1 MILVDY
7 LEQNAQRYPEKPAVV
22 CGGQTCTYA
31 QLWHQVQHRASEL
44 SSLHLTPSTFRS
56 ALPLGSAKNLP
67 HSTFHIPHCFRSTQD
82 LDFLVTYLATHL
94 AGGVA
99 TPLEHGMPEPLFQEV
114 KARLQSAEIPE
125 GIADILYTT
134 GTTGQS
140 KGVMISHRAMM
151 ADAENLIA
159 GQGFSHDLVFVI
171 NGPLNHI
178 GSLSKLWPCIML
190 GATILIID
198 GMKDLNAFFRALDYP
213 ATKMATFFVP
223 ATIRMILQ
231 FAPDKLASYAHKL
244 DFIESG
250 AAPLPQADM
259 QRLCELLPTTRL
271 YNTYASTETGIIA
284 TYNYNLNTEFPTPSR
299 GGARGGVCGLPGCL
313 GRPMPHSRLLITPEG
328 LIACQGDTLMSG
340 YAGDPELTATVLR
353 DNTIFTSDVGTID
366 SEGMLHLSGRASDVI
381 NVGGFKVSPIEVESV
396 AMSNSLVSDCIC
408 ISADHPVTG
417 RALKLLVVTPSNQP
431 LDKRSLARYLAD
443 RLEPYKVPMLY
454 EQVDT
459 IARTYNGKLDRK
471 HYQ

>member
-1 MILVDY
+1 MSLEDY
-7 LEQNAQRYPEKPAVV
+7 LYQNAQRYPSKVAVV
-22 CGGQTCTYA
+22 CGDRSLTYA
-31 QLWHQVQHRASEL
+31 QLWQEVERRSHD
-44 SSLHLTPSTFRS
+44 FR
-56 ALPLGSAKNLP
+56 P
-67 HSTFHIPHCFRSTQD
+67 HEVVCFRSSQD
-82 LDFLVTYLATHL
+82 IDFLVIYMAVHL

-99 TPLEHGMPEPLFQEV
+99 APLEHGMPDALFEEV
-114 KARLQSAEIPE
+114 CGRLREASD

-140 KGVMISHRAMM
+140 KGVMVSHRALI

-178 GSLSKLWPCIML
+178 GSLSKIWPCIIL
-190 GATILIID
+190 GATIVILE
-198 GMKDLNAFFRALDYP
+198 GMKDLNAFFRTLDYP
-213 ATKMATFFVP
+213 AKKMATFFVP

-231 FAPDKLASYAHKL
+231 FASEKLASYAHKL

-259 QRLCELLPTTRL
+259 LRLCELLPKTRL

-284 TYNYNLNTEFPTPSR
+284 TYNYNDGRCMAN
-299 GGARGGVCGLPGCL
+299 CL
-313 GRPMPHSRLLITPEG
+313 GRPMPHSRVLITLEG

-340 YAGDPELTATVLR
+340 YVGDPELTATILR
-353 DNTIFTSDVGTID
+353 DDTVFTSDIGTLD
-366 SEGMLHLSGRASDVI
+366 DEGMLHLSGRASDVI
-381 NVGGFKVSPIEVESV
+381 NVGGFKVSPIEVEEV
-396 AMSNSLVSDCIC
+396 AMSNPMVSDCIC
-408 ISADHPVTG
+408 ISAAHLVTG
-417 RALKLLVVTPSNQP
+417 RALKLLVVTPPGQT

-471 HYQ
+471 HY

>member
-1 MILVDY
+1 MSLEDY
-7 LEQNAQRYPEKPAVV
+7 LYQNAQRYPSKVAVV
-22 CGGQTCTYA
+22 CGDQSLTYA
-31 QLWHQVQHRASEL
+31 QLWQAVERRSHD
-44 SSLHLTPSTFRS
+44 FR
-56 ALPLGSAKNLP
+56 P
-67 HSTFHIPHCFRSTQD
+67 HEVVCFRSSQD
-82 LDFLVTYLATHL
+82 IDFLVTYMAVHL

-99 TPLEHGMPEPLFQEV
+99 APLEHGMPDALFEEV
-114 KARLQSAEIPE
+114 RGRLCEASD
-125 GIADILYTT
+125 GIADVLYTT

-140 KGVMISHRAMM
+140 KGVMVSHRALI

-178 GSLSKLWPCIML
+178 GSLSKIWPCIIL
-190 GATILIID
+190 GATIVIIE
-198 GMKDLNAFFRALDYP
+198 GMKELNAFFRTLDYP
-213 ATKMATFFVP
+213 AKKMATFFVP

-231 FAPDKLASYAHKL
+231 FASEKLASYAHKL

-259 QRLCELLPTTRL
+259 LRLCELLPKTRL

-284 TYNYNLNTEFPTPSR
+284 TYNYNDGRCMAN
-299 GGARGGVCGLPGCL
+299 CL
-313 GRPMPHSRLLITPEG
+313 GRPMPHSRVLITPEG

-340 YAGDPELTATVLR
+340 YVGDPELTATILR
-353 DNTIFTSDVGTID
+353 DDTVFTSDIGTLD
-366 SEGMLHLSGRASDVI
+366 EEGMLHLSGRASDVI
-381 NVGGFKVSPIEVESV
+381 NVGGFKVSPIEVEEV
-396 AMSNSLVSDCIC
+396 AMSNPMVSDCIC
-408 ISADHPVTG
+408 ISAAHPVTG
-417 RALKLLVVTPSNQP
+417 RALKLLVVTSPGQT

-471 HYQ
+471 HY

>member
-1 MILVDY
+1 MSLEDY
-7 LEQNAQRYPEKPAVV
+7 LYQNAQRYPSKVAVV
-22 CGGQTCTYA
+22 CGDQSLTYA
-31 QLWHQVQHRASEL
+31 QLWQAVERHSHY
-44 SSLHLTPSTFRS
+44 FR
-56 ALPLGSAKNLP
+56 P
-67 HSTFHIPHCFRSTQD
+67 HEVVCFRSSQD
-82 LDFLVTYLATHL
+82 IDFLVTYMAVHL

-99 TPLEHGMPEPLFQEV
+99 APLEHGMPDALFEEV
-114 KARLQSAEIPE
+114 CGRLREASD
-125 GIADILYTT
+125 GIADVLYTT

-140 KGVMISHRAMM
+140 KGVMVSHRALI

-178 GSLSKLWPCIML
+178 GSLSKIWPCIIL
-190 GATILIID
+190 GATIVIIE
-198 GMKDLNAFFRALDYP
+198 GMKDLNAFFRTLDYP
-213 ATKMATFFVP
+213 AKKMATFFVP

-231 FAPDKLASYAHKL
+231 FASEKLASYAHKL

-259 QRLCELLPTTRL
+259 LRLCELLPKTRL

-284 TYNYNLNTEFPTPSR
+284 TYNYNDGRCMAN
-299 GGARGGVCGLPGCL
+299 CL
-313 GRPMPHSRLLITPEG
+313 GRPMPHSRVLITSEG

-340 YAGDPELTATVLR
+340 YVGDPELTATILR
-353 DNTIFTSDVGTID
+353 DDTVFTSDIGTLD
-366 SEGMLHLSGRASDVI
+366 EEGMLHLSGRASDVI
-381 NVGGFKVSPIEVESV
+381 NVGGFKVSPIEVEEV
-396 AMSNSLVSDCIC
+396 AMSNPMVSDCIC
-408 ISADHPVTG
+408 ISAAHPVTG
-417 RALKLLVVTPSNQP
+417 RALKLLVVTSLGQT

-471 HYQ
+471 HY

>member
-1 MILVDY
+1 MTLEDY
-7 LEQNAQRYPEKPAVV
+7 LHQNAQRYPDKVAVIS
-22 CGGQTCTYA
+22 GDRSLNYA
-31 QLWHQVQHRASEL
+31 QFWQQVLESSIASG
-44 SSLHLTPSTFRS
+44 HNGRV
-56 ALPLGSAKNLP
+56 
-67 HSTFHIPHCFRSTQD
+67 HCFRSSQD
-82 LDFLVTYLATHL
+82 IDFLVTYLATHL

-99 TPLEHGMPEPLFQEV
+99 APLEHGMPEPLFQEV
-114 KARLQSAEIPE
+114 KTRLQAADVPE
-125 GIADILYTT
+125 NIADILYTT

-140 KGVMISHRAMM
+140 KGVMISHSAIV

-159 GQGFSHDLVFVI
+159 GQGFSHDLIFVI

-178 GSLSKLWPCIML
+178 GSLSKIWPCILL

-198 GMKDLNAFFRALDYP
+198 GMKDLNAFFRALDYSHSSLHIP
-213 ATKMATFFVP
+213 HSSNPKFATFFVP
-223 ATIRMILQ
+223 ATIRMLLQ
-231 FAPDKLASYAHKL
+231 FAPERLASYTDKL

-259 QRLCELLPTTRL
+259 QRLCELLPKTRL

-284 TYNYNLNTEFPTPSR
+284 TYNYNDGRCMAN
-299 GGARGGVCGLPGCL
+299 CL
-313 GRPMPHSRLLITPEG
+313 GRPMPHSRLFITPDG
-328 LIACQGDTLMSG
+328 LIACQGDTLMRG
-340 YAGDPELTATVLR
+340 YAGDPELTATILR
-353 DNTIFTSDVGTID
+353 DDTIFTSDVGTID
-366 SEGMLHLSGRASDVI
+366 DEGMLHLTGRVSDVI
-381 NVGGFKVSPIEVESV
+381 NVGGFKVSPVEVESV

-408 ISADHPVTG
+408 VSADHPVTG
-417 RALKLLVVTPSNQP
+417 RALKLLVVTPSGQT

-471 HYQ
+471 HYLNS

>member
-1 MILVDY
+1 MRLVDY
-7 LEQNAQRYPEKPAVV
+7 LYQNAQRYPDKIAVV
-22 CGGQTCTYA
+22 CGDQSLTYA
-31 QLWHQVQHRASEL
+31 QLWQEVERRSHD
-44 SSLHLTPSTFRS
+44 FR
-56 ALPLGSAKNLP
+56 P
-67 HSTFHIPHCFRSTQD
+67 HEVVCFRSSQD
-82 LDFLVTYLATHL
+82 IDFLVTYMAIHL
-94 AGGVA
+94 AGGVSA
-99 TPLEHGMPEPLFQEV
+99 PLEHGMPDTLFEEICQRLGDQGDRSRDTLNMSDHGPVPLIAAAVANFS
-114 KARLQSAEIPE
+114 LFTSHSSLP
-125 GIADILYTT
+125 IADILYTT

-140 KGVMISHRAMM
+140 KGVMVSHRALI

-178 GSLSKLWPCIML
+178 GSLSKIWPCIIL
-190 GATILIID
+190 GATIIILE

-213 ATKMATFFVP
+213 AKKMATFFVP
-223 ATIRMILQ
+223 ATIRMLLQ
-231 FAPDKLASYAHKL
+231 FAPDKLASYANKL

-259 QRLCELLPTTRL
+259 LRLCELLPNTRL

-284 TYNYNLNTEFPTPSR
+284 TYNYNCRR
-299 GGARGGVCGLPGCL
+299 GQGCSDPPLANCL
-313 GRPMPHSRLLITPEG
+313 GRPMPHSRVFITPEG

-340 YAGDPELTATVLR
+340 YVGDPELTATVLR

-366 SEGMLHLSGRASDVI
+366 EEGMLHLSGRASDVI
-381 NVGGFKVSPIEVESV
+381 NVGGFKVSPIEVEEV
-396 AMSNSLVSDCIC
+396 AMSNPMVSDCIC
-408 ISADHPVTG
+408 ISAPHPVTG
-417 RALKLLVVTPSNQP
+417 HALKLLVVTPPDQT
-431 LDKRSLARYLAD
+431 LDKRTLARFLAD

-459 IARTYNGKLDRK
+459 IARTYNGKLNRK

>member
-1 MILVDY
+1 MSLEDY
-7 LEQNAQRYPEKPAVV
+7 LYQNAQRYSSKVAVV
-22 CGGQTCTYA
+22 CGDRSLTYA
-31 QLWHQVQHRASEL
+31 QLWQEVERRSHD
-44 SSLHLTPSTFRS
+44 FR
-56 ALPLGSAKNLP
+56 P
-67 HSTFHIPHCFRSTQD
+67 HEVVCFRSSQD
-82 LDFLVTYLATHL
+82 IDFLVTYMAVHL

-99 TPLEHGMPEPLFQEV
+99 APLEHGMPDALFEEV
-114 KARLQSAEIPE
+114 CGRLCEASD
-125 GIADILYTT
+125 GIADVLYTT

-140 KGVMISHRAMM
+140 KGVMVSHRALI

-178 GSLSKLWPCIML
+178 GSLSKIWPCIIL
-190 GATILIID
+190 GATIVIIE
-198 GMKDLNAFFRALDYP
+198 GMKDLNAFFRTLDYP
-213 ATKMATFFVP
+213 AKKMATFFVP

-231 FAPDKLASYAHKL
+231 FASEKLASYAHKL

-259 QRLCELLPTTRL
+259 LRLCELLPKTRL

-284 TYNYNLNTEFPTPSR
+284 TYNYNDGRCMAN
-299 GGARGGVCGLPGCL
+299 CL
-313 GRPMPHSRLLITPEG
+313 GRPMPHSRVLITPEG

-340 YAGDPELTATVLR
+340 YVGDPELTATILR
-353 DNTIFTSDVGTID
+353 DDTVFTSDIGTLD
-366 SEGMLHLSGRASDVI
+366 DEGMLHLSGRASDVI
-381 NVGGFKVSPIEVESV
+381 NVGGFKVSPIEVEEV
-396 AMSNSLVSDCIC
+396 AMSNPMVSDCIC
-408 ISADHPVTG
+408 ISAAHPVTG
-417 RALKLLVVTPSNQP
+417 RALKLLVVTPPGQT

-471 HYQ
+471 HY